1 MSWELDNTEYKTCP
15 CNKGKIRIDHFSDDW
30 NRYNTE
36 YTIECELCKNEYHIE
51 FQSSYKPFRGTSA
64 FLVKNGET
72 TQFNVQANSFEESM
86 VQNFTKEEL
95 MVLYEKMT
103 AITSSTSVNRN
114 IVKEHKRWYKTVKM
128 NMIRVHIRDA
138 INRYDAFMYNKTTL
152 ELKRE
157 ECDKVKRFY
166 I

>member
-1 MSWELDNTEYKTCP
+1 MSWKLDNTEYKTCP

-30 NRYNTE
+30 NRYNAE

-86 VQNFTKEEL
+86 VQNFTKEE
-95 MVLYEKMT
+95 
-103 AITSSTSVNRN
+103 
-114 IVKEHKRWYKTVKM
+114 
-128 NMIRVHIRDA
+128 
-138 INRYDAFMYNKTTL
+138 
-152 ELKRE
+152 
-157 ECDKVKRFY
+157 
-166 I
+166 